1 MVKVLVMRLHSQLTG
16 RLKLPL
22 CLIGVAGLLAVP
34 ALSAEPDRLLRAFLG
49 VSSIPV
55 RFPPPQDKTCCY
67 LAIAKFKDGKFLGYV
82 DLLAPHVE
90 HFLVDADHPN
100 YEAELG
106 WAEKDGKY
114 GFFLTTFGGSQG
126 FLADESFRGL
136 GATQY
141 LALGRAPSQTL
152 GPFSV
157 LGFGMGGAG
166 TPIKDAKP
174 GDVRDIIRG
183 KFQVAVFL
191 MGLFETEEQAT
202 DFGKLLPKLSVE

>member
-1 MVKVLVMRLHSQLTG
+1 MKSYSLATSRL
-16 RLKLPL
+16 RLPFF
-22 CLIGVAGLLAVP
+22 LIGVSGLLAVP

-55 RFPPPQDKTCCY
+55 RFPPPQDKKCCY
-67 LAIAKFKDGKFLGYV
+67 LTIAKFKDGKFLGYA
-82 DLLAPHVE
+82 DLQALSIEYFRVE
-90 HFLVDADHPN
+90 ADHPN

-114 GFFLTTFGGSQG
+114 GFFLTTPGGSQG
-126 FLADESFRGL
+126 FRADESFRGL
-136 GATQY
+136 GASQY
-141 LALGRAPSQTL
+141 LALGSAPSQTL

-166 TPIKDAKP
+166 TPIQGAKP

-191 MGLFETEEQAT
+191 MGLFETEEQAR
-202 DFGKLLPKLSVE
+202 DFGKLLPKLSIE

>member
-1 MVKVLVMRLHSQLTG
+1 MKSYSLATSRL
-16 RLKLPL
+16 RLPFF
-22 CLIGVAGLLAVP
+22 LIGVSGLLAVP

-49 VSSIPV
+49 VSSVPV
-55 RFPPPQDKTCCY
+55 RFPPPQDKKCCY
-67 LAIAKFKDGKFLGYV
+67 LTVAKFKDGKFLGYA
-82 DLLAPHVE
+82 DLLAPPIE

-114 GFFLTTFGGSQG
+114 GFFLTTPGGSQG
-126 FLADESFRGL
+126 FRADESFRGL
-136 GATQY
+136 GASQY
-141 LALGRAPSQTL
+141 LALGSAPSQTL

-166 TPIKDAKP
+166 TPIQGAKP

-191 MGLFETEEQAT
+191 MGLFETEEQAR
-202 DFGKLLPKLSVE
+202 DFGKLLPKLSIE

>member
-1 MVKVLVMRLHSQLTG
+1 L
-16 RLKLPL
+16 
-22 CLIGVAGLLAVP
+22 
-34 ALSAEPDRLLRAFLG
+34 LG

-55 RFPPPQDKTCCY
+55 RFAPPPDKKCCY
-67 LAIAKFKDGKFLGYV
+67 LTIAKFNDGKFLGYA
-82 DLLAPHVE
+82 DLLAPPIE
-90 HFLVDADHPN
+90 DFLVDADHPN

-106 WAEKDGKY
+106 WGEKNGKY
-114 GFFLTTFGGSQG
+114 GFFLTTPGGAQG
-126 FLADESFRGL
+126 FRTDESFRGL

-166 TPIKDAKP
+166 TLIKDAKS

-183 KFQVAVFL
+183 KFQVVVFL
-191 MGLFETEEQAT
+191 MGLFETEEQAR
-202 DFGKLLPKLSVE
+202 DFGKSLPKLSVE